1 MTDFQD
7 QLREH
12 YTWESLKAKL
22 DELAQAV
29 KTTNVRITCKHC
41 KRDGKYDVQVDN
53 TRIQFD
59 ATKFIAEQGYGKA
72 GQATTSTPA
81 PVEGQNPATMNT
93 ADREALKQHLLS
105 RRTTA
110 PPA

>member
-12 YTWESLKAKL
+12 YTWDSLKAKL

-29 KTTNVRITCKHC
+29 KTTNVAITCKHC
-41 KRDGKYDVQVDN
+41 KRDGKYDVSVDN
-53 TRIQFD
+53 TRVQLD
-59 ATKFIAEQGYGKA
+59 AVKFIAEQGYGKA
-72 GQATTSTPA
+72 GQATTTTAPPIQTADPSRMTP
-81 PVEGQNPATMNT
+81 
-93 ADREALKQHLLS
+93 ADREALKQQLLS